1 MSLYLPSK
9 NLVNPFDAIMDGS
22 KPYTFTVLGC
32 GTMGV
37 AILSGIISSLTSL
50 RSGTNTPN
58 GLLFPDSDPTP
69 SQLPSKFIACVKRPQ
84 SAERVRNALGNL
96 GVKVL
101 QQANVEGVK
110 AADMILLGC
119 KPQMCEEILK
129 AEGMQEALEGK
140 LLVSI
145 LAGVKIAQLKAL
157 CPASTR
163 VVRAMPNTASK
174 IREGMTVIAIEDTI
188 PPLERSLIQW
198 IFSQIG
204 KSLILSEKH
213 MDACTALCGSGP
225 AFCALIVE
233 AMADGGVMMGLPRAE
248 AQMMAAQT
256 MQGAARMVLSGQH
269 PAIIREQVSTPAGC
283 TIGGLLVL
291 EDGKVRSTIA
301 RTIQEAT
308 NLARSLGESGGKQP
322 K

>member
-1 MSLYLPSK
+1 MESHAPLTL
-9 NLVNPFDAIMDGS
+9 
-22 KPYTFTVLGC
+22 TVLGC

-37 AILSGIISSLTSL
+37 AILSGILSSLSSLRHASGTSTPNALLPTHFHDVTSL
-50 RSGTNTPN
+50 P
-58 GLLFPDSDPTP
+58 PK
-69 SQLPSKFIACVKRPQ
+69 LPGRFVACVKRPE
-84 SAERVRNALGNL
+84 SATRVQKALSEYGAQ
-96 GVKVL
+96 VKVL
-101 QQANVEGVK
+101 TKSNVEGVA
-110 AADMILLGC
+110 AADVVLLGC
-119 KPQMCEEILK
+119 KPQMCTEVLK
-129 AEGMQEALEGK
+129 EEGMQKALEGK

-145 LAGVKIAQLKAL
+145 CAGVKIEQLKGM
-157 CPASTR
+157 CPPSTR

-174 IREGMTVIAIEDTI
+174 IRESMTVISAEDDI
-188 PPLERSLIQW
+188 PAEEKSLVSW

-225 AFCALIVE
+225 AFYALIVE

-256 MQGAARMVLSGQH
+256 MQGTGRMVLAGQH

-283 TIGGLLVL
+283 TINGLLIL
-291 EDGKVRSTIA
+291 EDGRVRSTIA

-308 NLARSLGESGGKQP
+308 NVAAGLGSK

>member
-1 MSLYLPSK
+1 MATPTLTPPGSLTL
-9 NLVNPFDAIMDGS
+9 
-22 KPYTFTVLGC
+22 TVLGC

-37 AILSGIISSLTSL
+37 AILSGILDSLALL
-50 RSGTNTPN
+50 RSGSNSPN
-58 GLLFPDSDPTP
+58 GPLFPELGSSPP
-69 SQLPSKFIACVKRPQ
+69 LPARLPNRFIACVKRRE
-84 SAERVRNALGNL
+84 SADRVREAFSTRGA
-96 GVKVL
+96 VQVL
-101 QQANVEGVK
+101 QNSNVEGVQQ
-110 AADMILLGC
+110 ADVVLLGC
-119 KPQMCEEILK
+119 KPQVCEEILTQP
-129 AEGMQEALEGK
+129 GMREALEGK

-145 LAGVKIAQLKAL
+145 LAGVKMERLAEL
-157 CPASTR
+157 CSPSTR

-174 IREGMTVIAIEDTI
+174 IREGMTVI
-188 PPLERSLIQW
+188 SLSDSLPAEEKALVQW
-198 IFSQIG
+198 IFGQIG
-204 KSLILSEKH
+204 KALILPEKH

-225 AFCALIVE
+225 AFYALIVE

-256 MQGAARMVLSGQH
+256 MQGAGRMVLAGQH

-301 RTIQEAT
+301 RGIQEAA
-308 NLARSLGESGGKQP
+308 NLAAGLGGGK